1 MGSSVW
7 MVCDGP
13 HATHTSVRLICD
25 EGPPLRQED
34 THQWVSR
41 TACHHAEQ
49 NMARPDARVRVASRM
64 PMLARMTSTLPC
76 SRRHELCHDTGHLS
90 TRRRCALHGALTWMS
105 AGCSLEHDRVL
116 TPGFQKCTR
125 SCGACAHFEVPHRG
139 SAECVSRPC
148 TRSRRMAVNTE

>member
-13 HATHTSVRLICD
+13 HATHTSFRLICD

-139 SAECVSRPC
+139 SAECASRPC
-148 TRSRRMAVNTE
+148 TRSRRTVVNAE

>member
-1 MGSSVW
+1 MKVHL
-7 MVCDGP
+7 C
-13 HATHTSVRLICD
+13 AKKT
-25 EGPPLRQED
+25 

-49 NMARPDARVRVASRM
+49 NMARPDARVRVAGRM

-125 SCGACAHFEVPHRG
+125 SCGACALLRSRTAALA
-139 SAECVSRPC
+139 SAECASRPC
-148 TRSRRMAVNTE
+148 TRSRRTVVNAE